1 MFEIV
6 IQIDD
11 SGFKKCGVLN
21 IKLKFLKDYV
31 VVVKYMNWRK
41 IKKGLEK
48 ECMRDYLGFFIK
60 LDMKYSFLL
69 DFGVSVISG
78 YKMFDLVSR
87 GVSMFE
93 MSFRS
98 RNVCVLFMLDKYF
111 VYNLCVINR
120 YVN

>member
-98 RNVCVLFMLDKYF
+98 RNVCVLFMLDNYF

>member
-1 MFEIV
+1 M
-6 IQIDD
+6 
-11 SGFKKCGVLN
+11 N